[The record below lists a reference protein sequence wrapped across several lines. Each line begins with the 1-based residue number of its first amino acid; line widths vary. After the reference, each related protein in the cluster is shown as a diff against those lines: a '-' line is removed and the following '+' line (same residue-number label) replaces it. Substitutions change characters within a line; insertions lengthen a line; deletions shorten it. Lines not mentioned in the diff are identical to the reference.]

1 MAFRVSRLMEFC
13 TRRELQNQTGH
24 SAEDWPLVVLKE
36 LMDNSLDACEEV
48 EVAPVI
54 EIKKA
59 ESAFKS
65 TTIKAPADLKK
76 QVSAILKKHP
86 DLRWDDAIQIVLD
99 KTQLDHVRAEKQKA
113 KKKSGDFTDADEG
126 DSEEGV

>member
-1 MAFRVSRLMEFC
+1 LLSKTYQAFH
-13 TRRELQNQTGH
+13 H
-24 SAEDWPLVVLKE
+24 SKQLRA
-36 LMDNSLDACEEV
+36 
-48 EVAPVI
+48 I
-54 EIKKA
+54 FKKA

-65 TTIKAPADLKK
+65 TTIKAPTYLKK
-76 QVSAILKKHP
+76 QVRAILKKHP
-86 DLRWDDAIQIVLD
+86 DLRWDDAIQIVHD